1 MNTSQNTGE
10 IFPFQHREIGVY
22 FSPNERHAANGANMG
37 KRLMLVEDDVV
48 IRDNYADILVEVG
61 FKVDVF
67 GNRRDAMAHFSN
79 VPSDIALLDI
89 GLEEEREGG
98 FQLCSDLRQLSP
110 TLPIIF
116 LTSHGEEF
124 DRISGLR
131 LGADDYLT
139 KDISLDYLVVRI
151 EALLRRIEALT
162 KNGHRSI
169 ENRAQNVLR
178 GSLLIDQRKL
188 LAFWKNHPVDLTL
201 TQLWIIKELASDSG
215 QVKSYSKLMRAANL
229 VVEPNTITAHIKTI
243 RDRFKAIDD
252 NFNCIKT
259 ERGFGYRWIEC
270 RPD

>member
-1 MNTSQNTGE
+1 M
-10 IFPFQHREIGVY
+10 R
-22 FSPNERHAANGANMG
+22 

-48 IRDNYADILVEVG
+48 IRDNYTDILVDVG
-61 FKVDVF
+61 FEVDVC
-67 GNRRDAMAHFSN
+67 GNRYDAMARFCEVS
-79 VPSDIALLDI
+79 PDIALLDI
-89 GLEEEREGG
+89 GLDGERDGG

-110 TLPIIF
+110 SLPIIF
-116 LTSHGEEF
+116 LTSRSDDF

-139 KDISLDYLVVRI
+139 KDISIDYLVVRI
-151 EALLRRIEALT
+151 EALVRRIEALT
-162 KNGHRSI
+162 KNGHPSI
-169 ENRAQNVLR
+169 ENLAQNVLR

-201 TQLWIIKELASDSG
+201 TQLWIIKELASESG

-252 NFNCIKT
+252 DFNCIKT
-259 ERGFGYRWIEC
+259 ERGFGYRWVEC
-270 RPD
+270 QPD